1 MLAVYMAQKG
11 QINIKKN
18 QSMAAKKGSLRSIFE
33 AIISDNTS
41 NRSGL
46 SSQGE
51 ILAQEHMRIFS
62 EESGTKDKDRKYE
75 RGEVARNEQIRIIQ
89 QFAAFN
95 GEPQEPRT
103 RGEVASQEQMKIFGQ
118 VMAAASGKQFAPRTR
133 GEVAAAEQMN
143 IIRQVFSAD

>member
-1 MLAVYMAQKG
+1 
-11 QINIKKN
+11 
-18 QSMAAKKGSLRSIFE
+18 MAAKKGSLRSIFE

-75 RGEVARNEQIRIIQ
+75 RGEVARNEQIRIIE

-95 GEPQEPRT
+95 GEPEEPRT